1 MTRVK
6 RNGELAMRRLTEEIV
21 SVPSEY
27 ETLVA
32 QELVPRL
39 AELLSQTEVTFTVNI
54 DNRHQENI
62 QVPCSAIR
70 LLLDILTEMAQGHG
84 VTLIPHHTELT
95 TQQAADFLN
104 VSRPFVVKLIDENK
118 LPAHKIGRHRRVR
131 FEDLLRYK
139 KQMESDRQ
147 KALEALTKEAQEL
160 GLEY

>member
-1 MTRVK
+1 
-6 RNGELAMRRLTEEIV
+6 MRRLTEEIV

-27 ETLVA
+27 EILMA
-32 QELVPRL
+32 RKLVPKL
-39 AELLSQTEVTFTVNI
+39 TELLSQAEVTFTVNI

-62 QVPCSAIR
+62 QVPGTAMDM
-70 LLLDILTEMAQGHG
+70 LLDILTEIAQGHG
-84 VTLIPHHTELT
+84 VSLIPHHTELT

-131 FEDLLRYK
+131 FQDLLYYK
-139 KQMESDRQ
+139 KQMESDRE
-147 KALEALTKEAQEL
+147 KAKDDLTREAQEL